1 MGDRKPEAS
10 KNAAPSKGAAK
21 RATGSATTVDDAKK
35 SVQRNAARR
44 QDEIRNAQRPDTIED
59 RAHTVKNT
67 LGDDVSCVLNSV
79 THLDDLIQGADYVGH
94 EPVYCEFTQQ
104 PCFRLI
110 DQSHEIAPIDD
121 GRLTTVW
128 SEIIKFCSLAV
139 DMPKGGFKYIP
150 AKFNYK
156 DMERIIGTL
165 RYETKHRLSHRR
177 INRAADLFD
186 AFCPVGDA
194 ADGEFVADWFLNEWG
209 ATAAPGRERELV
221 RQLSIRMGVNIL
233 DRAYRPGGGLK
244 MWPVLVGPSNLGK
257 TLFTRNILP
266 QSMLNAKLHGQAL
279 ALSKSRDEIVR
290 KIAGELVCE
299 LPELADVQVKE
310 TERLKDILSM
320 SVEKA
325 RVLYLSW
332 EREFN
337 MTCAFVGT
345 ANPERPLL
353 PPSDPALTL
362 RLPLIVIE
370 GSPWGRTKRVE
381 MQMSENGEELKQRL
395 WRGWKYWYREA
406 GVDPELPLDPDLQD
420 LVLQRAQP
428 YTYIDTGTSE
438 ALKAVEHIMRS
449 QWAKPM
455 GPDEGTAEGDVAKE
469 LFNNGVM
476 AVDLVRV
483 LDRTG
488 FRMSGVRN
496 PTVKIGRLLATD
508 TDWVRV
514 GGNTKGYRWTYRPLC
529 EERNGDVPSHGA
541 VRRMATTI
549 GIDLTGPPAPR
560 DGDHAIDDD
569 DDDTIPF

>member
-1 MGDRKPEAS
+1 MVDRNPEAS
-10 KNAAPSKGAAK
+10 KNPAPGKRAAK
-21 RATGSATTVDDAKK
+21 RATGSATTDDAKK
-35 SVQRNAARR
+35 SIQREAARR
-44 QDEIRNAQRPDTIED
+44 QEEIRNAQRPDTIED

-67 LGDDVSCVLNSV
+67 FGDEVSCVLNSV

-94 EPVYCEFTQQ
+94 EPVYCDFTQQ

-110 DQSHEIAPIDD
+110 DQSHEIVPIDD

-156 DMERIIGTL
+156 DMERIAGTL

-177 INRAADLFD
+177 INRAANLFD
-186 AFCPVGDA
+186 DFCPVGDK
-194 ADGEFVADWFLNEWG
+194 ADGDFVANWFLDEWG
-209 ATAAPGRERELV
+209 AVAPTPQERDLV

-266 QSMLNAKLHGQAL
+266 KSMQSAKLHGQAL
-279 ALSKSRDEIVR
+279 ALSKTRDEIVR

-370 GSPWGRTKRVE
+370 SSPWGSTRRVE
-381 MQMSENGEELKQRL
+381 DQMCENDEALKRRL
-395 WRGWKYWYREA
+395 WRGWKYWYREG
-406 GVDPELPLDPDLQD
+406 GVDPELPLDPELQE
-420 LVLQRAQP
+420 LVLERSMP

-438 ALKAVEHIMRS
+438 ALKAVEYIMRR

-455 GPDEGTAEGDVAKE
+455 GPDEGTPEGDTAKE
-469 LFNNGVM
+469 LLDNGVM
-476 AVDLVRV
+476 AVDLVRT

-496 PTVKIGRLLATD
+496 PTVKVGRLLATD
-508 TDWVRV
+508 GDWVRI

-529 EERNGDVPSHGA
+529 EERNGDVTAHGA
-541 VRRMATTI
+541 VRRMAVSV

-560 DGDHAIDDD
+560 GDAPPGGDDD
-569 DDDTIPF
+569 DETIPF

>member
-1 MGDRKPEAS
+1 MVDKPPKAAKNTADTAGTRKRA
-10 KNAAPSKGAAK
+10 GAA
-21 RATGSATTVDDAKK
+21 DDAAK
-35 SVQRNAARR
+35 SVKRNAERR
-44 QDEIRNAQRPDTIED
+44 ADEIRNAAKPDTVED

-67 LGDDVSCVLNSV
+67 FGDDVSCLLNSV

-110 DQSHEIAPIDD
+110 DHRNEIAPIDD

-128 SEIIKFCSLAV
+128 SEIIKFCSLSVEQAR
-139 DMPKGGFKYIP
+139 GGFKFVP

-165 RYETKHRLSHRR
+165 RYETKHRLAHRR

-209 ATAAPGRERELV
+209 ATAASPDERELV

-266 QSMLNAKLHGQAL
+266 QSMLDAKLHGQAL
-279 ALSKSRDEIVR
+279 ALSKTRDEIVR

-362 RLPLIVIE
+362 RLPLIVIAS
-370 GSPWGRTKRVE
+370 SPWGRTKRVE
-381 MQMSENGEELKQRL
+381 VQMSENDEELKRRL

-406 GVDPELPLDPDLQD
+406 GVDPELPLDPEMQH
-420 LVLQRAQP
+420 LVLKRAEP

-438 ALKAVEHIMRS
+438 ALQAVENIMRR
-449 QWAKPM
+449 QWTQPM
-455 GPDEGTAEGDVAKE
+455 GADETTVEGQTAIA
-469 LFNNGVM
+469 LFDDGVM
-476 AVDLVRV
+476 AVDLVRL
-483 LDRTG
+483 LDRVG

-508 TDWVRV
+508 PDWVRV

-529 EERNGDVPSHGA
+529 EAHPSMVAAGGTIRRLA
-541 VRRMATTI
+541 VQL
-549 GIDLTGPPAPR
+549 GIDLHMGSGTVVND
-560 DGDHAIDDD
+560 DG
-569 DDDTIPF
+569 DDTIPF